1 VSTTLRSVY
10 SPPAE
15 LGPYTPVGAPMPNL
29 AFLWA
34 SMVADGPSC
43 DAVTNVQHLPYR
55 DGVLHIHFLTQ
66 AAFLEWADWLGLGW
80 RQEPKGS
87 SLLLG
92 ARGSVTRDGRTAT
105 VELHCTIGA
114 SEVPA

>member
-1 VSTTLRSVY
+1 MTATLRVVY
-10 SPPAE
+10 DPPTE

-34 SMVADGPSC
+34 SLVDDGPSC
-43 DAVTNVQHLPYR
+43 DQVTQVQFLPFR
-55 DGVLHIHFLTQ
+55 GGVLHVHVLTQ
-66 AAFLEWADWLGLGW
+66 AAFIEWADHLGLGW

-87 SLLLG
+87 TVLLG
-92 ARGSVTRDGRTAT
+92 AKGTVTRDGRTGI
-105 VELHCTIGA
+105 VELHCSIGA